1 MCIYK
6 NKNNASKTAFITM
19 RNLYP
24 EWTAQH
30 HRRTKNQEPLCASE
44 ARRTSD
50 VPVTVSI
57 NIGPSRRDEIFL
69 DLLLSSTIN
78 KTASICVFIM

>member
-6 NKNNASKTAFITM
+6 NKNSPSKTAIITM

-30 HRRTKNQEPLCASE
+30 RKRTKNPFWASE

-69 DLLLSSTIN
+69 DFLLSSTIN